1 MTCLLDLD
9 GVIIDGSFSREVLAA
24 LLVEVGHALDS
35 YDWQGVARLDL
46 LPGSIGSDARAIGGV
61 LLPLFA
67 TSHLTAT
74 CF

>member
-1 MTCLLDLD
+1 MTCLLDL
-9 GVIIDGSFSREVLAA
+9 DGSFSREVLAA
-24 LLVEVGHALDS
+24 SLVKVEHTLDS

-46 LPGSIGSDARAIGGV
+46 LPGSIGSDARAIGGA
-61 LLPLFA
+61 LLPLHA